1 MLGLCAL
8 VALAITS
15 CKKDETTKEMTF
27 MATITQP
34 AAEGRTHIDGN
45 NNLVWD
51 ANNSIKVFNANGQEG
66 NFTTSAQDVWQNAPF
81 NGTIIPTDTYTAFY
95 PNASVSGTNVVLT
108 LKATQDFVT
117 NNTFDDNTY
126 PMVAVNNGNN
136 FQFHS
141 PAGVLRLRFT
151 SDNPCTVGS
160 IVLTGR
166 SNNDVLAGNLVYAY
180 NDADPNHYTVQNG
193 TNTVTLDCGNG
204 VALTSEDTYFN
215 IVTLNCTFPNGF
227 NVKVYDQGDNEII
240 SFDAPASTDNQIK
253 SEHILL
259 MNSKPVH
266 YELVSVFT
274 DPATSITST
283 GATLNGH
290 YNAPDG
296 STVTER
302 GFYWSTVESDVIAH
316 NSSCQKET
324 LNGDGTPFSQ
334 ALTGLTPGTYYFRAY
349 AVNNTGENWGPVR
362 QFTIE
367 EPVPTVVTDEAT
379 GVTTTGEATLN
390 AHYTANGATITEVGF
405 YWSTSATNLN
415 NKATV
420 SGSTT
425 SPFHF
430 DLTGLTP
437 GTYYFKAYVVTSTE
451 IQADNVKQFTILQ
464 PAIPGAYSVSPT
476 RLVVFAPANLQY
488 NINPN
493 ASQSSTTSPMW
504 RFAEHQYDVIGENA
518 NVQNAWDRFF
528 YENNVTPE
536 NDPTVGNRYI
546 DLFSW
551 GTSGCP
557 GSVQPWFM
565 IRDSEPSNGQGIAM
579 PGGTPNLGIG
589 YSLGAPS
596 NYTWYCPGHND
607 IAGTDNDWGQFN
619 DIYNPRTGQIDQAG
633 TWRTLTGS
641 YYLDEHPENGEWYYL
656 MHRRSASTVNGTAN
670 ARYCKASINGVNGLI
685 LFPDEYTHP
694 AGVAQPN
701 SINESEV
708 LCSVNTYTVAD
719 WNAMEAAYATFL
731 PCGGTRHG
739 WGVKENVWI
748 DNPYLPYPVQLIVQG
763 QDNYGGYYW
772 SSSYR
777 ANMQAGTLRFLNANS
792 GDQVNVNGG
801 NNYNRELGCC
811 VRLART
817 VRE

>member
-1 MLGLCAL
+1 MKKVVRMLGLCAL

-15 CKKDETTKEMTF
+15 CKKDKETNDTVF
-27 MATITQP
+27 SASLTQP
-34 AAEGRTHIDGN
+34 TSDTRTHIGDGN
-45 NNLVWD
+45 YLWWNEND
-51 ANNSIKVFNANGQEG
+51 AIKVFNAAG
-66 NFTTSAQDVWQNAPF
+66 NASVFTTNDSDKPNATFVGTLDPSAS
-81 NGTIIPTDTYTAFY
+81 YCAFY
-95 PNASVSGTNVVLT
+95 PAANASDLNNGKVTLT
-108 LKATQDFVT
+108 LNNVQAYAEGSFANGVYSMAAVSATV
-117 NNTFDDNTY
+117 
-126 PMVAVNNGNN
+126 GNN
-136 FQFHS
+136 IEFEFHS
-141 PAGVLRLRFT
+141 PCGVLDIPVT
-151 SDNPCTVGS
+151 GVGTIGS
-160 IVLTGR
+160 VELTGAL
-166 SNNDVLAGNLVYAY
+166 NEPLAGQLLI
-180 NDADPNHYTVQNG
+180 DPNGFDPQNPSYTLG
-193 TNTVTLDCGNG
+193 TYQTT
-204 VALTSEDTYFN
+204 
-215 IVTLNCTFPNGF
+215 VTLNCGSNGVTLSNVPTHLFFVVPKNVFSQGFTAVVKAPGGSVIYTLQTTKPNVIHAETIHVMQSVDL
-227 NVKVYDQGDNEII
+227 NALTVVTT
-240 SFDAPASTDNQIK
+240 DATDVDSPAG
-253 SEHILL
+253 
-259 MNSKPVH
+259 
-266 YELVSVFT
+266 
-274 DPATSITST
+274 A
-283 GATLNGH
+283 ATLN
-290 YNAPDG
+290 ATFTLPDG
-296 STVTER
+296 LGITQYYFLYGAADAMTTQVSGTV
-302 GFYWSTVESDVIAH
+302 
-316 NSSCQKET
+316 
-324 LNGDGTPFSQ
+324 NGTTFD
-334 ALTGLTPGTYYFRAY
+334 ADLTNLAAGTYYF
-349 AVNNTGENWGPVR
+349 E
-362 QFTIE
+362 
-367 EPVPTVVTDEAT
+367 
-379 GVTTTGEATLN
+379 
-390 AHYTANGATITEVGF
+390 
-405 YWSTSATNLN
+405 
-415 NKATV
+415 
-420 SGSTT
+420 
-425 SPFHF
+425 
-430 DLTGLTP
+430 
-437 GTYYFKAYVVTSTE
+437 AYVV
-451 IQADNVKQFTILQ
+451 DNSNITHSGGIKSFTIAE
-464 PAIPGAYSVSPT
+464 PPVTIPGAYSVSPT
-476 RLVVFAPANLQY
+476 RQVVFAPANLQY
-488 NINPN
+488 NVNPN

-551 GTSGCP
+551 GTSGCT

-589 YSLGAPS
+589 YSLGAPA

-641 YYLDEHPENGEWYYL
+641 YYQDEHPENGEWYYL
-656 MHRRSASTVNGTAN
+656 MHVRSASTVNGTAN
-670 ARYCKASINGVNGLI
+670 ARYCKACINGVNGLI

-748 DNPYLPYPVQLIVQG
+748 SNPYFTGQLLVQG

-777 ANMQAGTLRFLNANS
+777 ANMQAGTLRFLNSNS

>member
-1 MLGLCAL
+1 MKKVVRMLGLCAL

-15 CKKDETTKEMTF
+15 CKKDKETNGTVF
-27 MATITQP
+27 SASLTQP
-34 AAEGRTHIDGN
+34 TSDSRTHIGDGN
-45 NNLVWD
+45 YLWWNADD
-51 ANNSIKVFNANGQEG
+51 AIKVFNAAG
-66 NFTTSAQDVWQNAPF
+66 NATVFTTNDSDKPNATFVGTLDPSAS
-81 NGTIIPTDTYTAFY
+81 YCAFY
-95 PNASVSGTNVVLT
+95 PAANASDLNNGKVTLT
-108 LKATQDFVT
+108 L
-117 NNTFDDNTY
+117 NNVQAYAEGSFANGVY
-126 PMVAVNNGNN
+126 PMAAVSATDGNN
-136 FQFHS
+136 IEFEFHS
-141 PAGVLRLRFT
+141 PCGVLDIPVT
-151 SDNPCTVGS
+151 GVGTIGS
-160 IVLTGR
+160 VELTGAL
-166 SNNDVLAGNLVYAY
+166 NEPLAGQLLI
-180 NDADPNHYTVQNG
+180 DPNGFDPQNPSYTLG
-193 TNTVTLDCGNG
+193 TYQTT
-204 VALTSEDTYFN
+204 
-215 IVTLNCTFPNGF
+215 VTLNCGSNGVTLSDVPTHLFFVVPKNVFSQGFTAVVKAPGGSVIYTLQTTKPNVIHAETIHVMQSVDL
-227 NVKVYDQGDNEII
+227 NALTVVTT
-240 SFDAPASTDNQIK
+240 DATDVDSPAG
-253 SEHILL
+253 
-259 MNSKPVH
+259 
-266 YELVSVFT
+266 
-274 DPATSITST
+274 A
-283 GATLNGH
+283 ATLN
-290 YNAPDG
+290 ATFTLPDG
-296 STVTER
+296 LGITQYYFLYGAADAMTTQVSGTV
-302 GFYWSTVESDVIAH
+302 
-316 NSSCQKET
+316 
-324 LNGDGTPFSQ
+324 NGTTFD
-334 ALTGLTPGTYYFRAY
+334 ADLTNLAAGTYYF
-349 AVNNTGENWGPVR
+349 E
-362 QFTIE
+362 
-367 EPVPTVVTDEAT
+367 
-379 GVTTTGEATLN
+379 
-390 AHYTANGATITEVGF
+390 
-405 YWSTSATNLN
+405 
-415 NKATV
+415 
-420 SGSTT
+420 
-425 SPFHF
+425 
-430 DLTGLTP
+430 
-437 GTYYFKAYVVTSTE
+437 AYVV
-451 IQADNVKQFTILQ
+451 DNSNITHSGGIKSFTIAE
-464 PAIPGAYSVSPT
+464 PPVTIPGAYSVSPT

-493 ASQSSTTSPMW
+493 ASHSSTTSPMW

-551 GTSGCP
+551 GTSGCT

-641 YYLDEHPENGEWYYL
+641 YYQDEHPENGEWYYL
-656 MHRRSASTVNGTAN
+656 MHVRSASTVNGTAN
-670 ARYCKASINGVNGLI
+670 ARYCKACINGVNGLI

-748 DNPYLPYPVQLIVQG
+748 SNPYFTGQLLVQG

-777 ANMQAGTLRFLNANS
+777 ANMQAGTLRFLNSNS
-792 GDQVNVNGG
+792 GDQINVNGG

>member
-1 MLGLCAL
+1 MKKVVRMLGLCAL

-15 CKKDETTKEMTF
+15 CKKDKETNGTVF
-27 MATITQP
+27 SASLTQP
-34 AAEGRTHIDGN
+34 TSDSRTHIGDGN
-45 NNLVWD
+45 YLWWNEND
-51 ANNSIKVFNANGQEG
+51 AIKVFNAAG
-66 NFTTSAQDVWQNAPF
+66 NATVFTTNDSDKPNATFVGTLDPSAS
-81 NGTIIPTDTYTAFY
+81 YCAFY
-95 PNASVSGTNVVLT
+95 PAANASDINNGKVTLT
-108 LKATQDFVT
+108 L
-117 NNTFDDNTY
+117 NNVQAYAEGSFANGVY
-126 PMVAVNNGNN
+126 PMAAVSATDGNN
-136 FQFHS
+136 IEFEFHS
-141 PAGVLRLRFT
+141 PCGVLDIPVT
-151 SDNPCTVGS
+151 GVGTIGS
-160 IVLTGR
+160 VELTGAL
-166 SNNDVLAGNLVYAY
+166 NEPLAGQLLI
-180 NDADPNHYTVQNG
+180 DPNGFDPQNPSYTLG
-193 TNTVTLDCGNG
+193 TYQTT
-204 VALTSEDTYFN
+204 
-215 IVTLNCTFPNGF
+215 VTLNCGSNGVTLSNVPTHLFFVVPKNVFSQGFTAVVKAPGGSVIYTLQTTKPNVIHAETIHVMQSVDL
-227 NVKVYDQGDNEII
+227 NALTVVTT
-240 SFDAPASTDNQIK
+240 DATDVDSPAG
-253 SEHILL
+253 
-259 MNSKPVH
+259 
-266 YELVSVFT
+266 
-274 DPATSITST
+274 A
-283 GATLNGH
+283 ATLN
-290 YNAPDG
+290 ATFTLPDG
-296 STVTER
+296 LGITQYYFLYGAADAMTTQVSGTV
-302 GFYWSTVESDVIAH
+302 
-316 NSSCQKET
+316 
-324 LNGDGTPFSQ
+324 NGTTFD
-334 ALTGLTPGTYYFRAY
+334 ADLTNLAAGTYYF
-349 AVNNTGENWGPVR
+349 E
-362 QFTIE
+362 
-367 EPVPTVVTDEAT
+367 
-379 GVTTTGEATLN
+379 
-390 AHYTANGATITEVGF
+390 
-405 YWSTSATNLN
+405 
-415 NKATV
+415 
-420 SGSTT
+420 
-425 SPFHF
+425 
-430 DLTGLTP
+430 
-437 GTYYFKAYVVTSTE
+437 AYVV
-451 IQADNVKQFTILQ
+451 DNSNITHPGGIKSFTIAE
-464 PAIPGAYSVSPT
+464 PPVTIPGAYSVSPT

-493 ASQSSTTSPMW
+493 ASQSSTTNPMW

-589 YSLGAPS
+589 YSLGAPA

-656 MHRRSASTVNGTAN
+656 MHLRSASTVNGTAN

-748 DNPYLPYPVQLIVQG
+748 VNPYLPHPIQLIVQG

-777 ANMQAGTLRFLNANS
+777 ANMQAGTLRFLNDNS

>member
-1 MLGLCAL
+1 MFTTNDSDKPNATFVGTLDPSASYCA
-8 VALAITS
+8 
-15 CKKDETTKEMTF
+15 F
-27 MATITQP
+27 YP
-34 AAEGRTHIDGN
+34 AANASDINNGKVTLTLNNVQAYAEGSFANGVYPMAAVSATDGN
-45 NNLVWD
+45 N
-51 ANNSIKVFNANGQEG
+51 IEFE
-66 NFTTSAQDVWQNAPF
+66 
-81 NGTIIPTDTYTAFY
+81 
-95 PNASVSGTNVVLT
+95 
-108 LKATQDFVT
+108 
-117 NNTFDDNTY
+117 
-126 PMVAVNNGNN
+126 
-136 FQFHS
+136 FHS
-141 PAGVLRLRFT
+141 PCGVLDIPVT
-151 SDNPCTVGS
+151 GVGTIGS
-160 IVLTGR
+160 VELTGAL
-166 SNNDVLAGNLVYAY
+166 NEPLAGQLLI
-180 NDADPNHYTVQNG
+180 DPNGFDPQNPSYTLG
-193 TNTVTLDCGNG
+193 TYQTT
-204 VALTSEDTYFN
+204 
-215 IVTLNCTFPNGF
+215 VTLNCGSNGVTLSNVPTHLFFVVPKNVFSQGFTAVVKAPGGSVIYTLQTTKPNVIHAETIHVMQSVDL
-227 NVKVYDQGDNEII
+227 NALTVVTT
-240 SFDAPASTDNQIK
+240 DATDVDSPAG
-253 SEHILL
+253 
-259 MNSKPVH
+259 
-266 YELVSVFT
+266 
-274 DPATSITST
+274 A
-283 GATLNGH
+283 ATLN
-290 YNAPDG
+290 ATFTLPDG
-296 STVTER
+296 LGITQYYFLYGAADAMTTQVSGTV
-302 GFYWSTVESDVIAH
+302 
-316 NSSCQKET
+316 
-324 LNGDGTPFSQ
+324 NGTTFD
-334 ALTGLTPGTYYFRAY
+334 ADLTNLAAGTYYF
-349 AVNNTGENWGPVR
+349 E
-362 QFTIE
+362 
-367 EPVPTVVTDEAT
+367 
-379 GVTTTGEATLN
+379 
-390 AHYTANGATITEVGF
+390 
-405 YWSTSATNLN
+405 
-415 NKATV
+415 
-420 SGSTT
+420 
-425 SPFHF
+425 
-430 DLTGLTP
+430 
-437 GTYYFKAYVVTSTE
+437 AYVV
-451 IQADNVKQFTILQ
+451 DNSNITHPGGIKSFTIAE
-464 PAIPGAYSVSPT
+464 PPVTIPGAYSVSPT

-493 ASQSSTTSPMW
+493 ASQSSTTNPMW

-589 YSLGAPS
+589 YSLGAPA

-656 MHRRSASTVNGTAN
+656 MHLRSASTVNGTAN

-748 DNPYLPYPVQLIVQG
+748 VNPYLPHPIQLIVQG

-777 ANMQAGTLRFLNANS
+777 ANMQAGTLRFLNDNS